1 MFELFLVMITLFSP
15 LLFIVLIRSYFSK
28 KQEVNSDALTLLQ
41 TINHQQLMIIAE
53 LNHLNERLSECEIK
67 K

>member
-28 KQEVNSDALTLLQ
+28 KQDVNNGALELLQ
-41 TINHQQLMIIAE
+41 TMNHQQLMIIAE
-53 LNHLNERLSECEIK
+53 LNHLNERLSAFELK